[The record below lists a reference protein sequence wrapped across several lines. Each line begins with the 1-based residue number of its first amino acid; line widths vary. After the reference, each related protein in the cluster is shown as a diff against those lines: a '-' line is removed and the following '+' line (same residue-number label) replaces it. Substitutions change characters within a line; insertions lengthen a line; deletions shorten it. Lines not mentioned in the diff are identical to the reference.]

1 MKTHPFRLLIFILMV
16 ALTQSIAAGTATFTL
31 ITLSGP
37 GSQSDTAARYFS
49 EELEKQ
55 LGQRVVIVNAPGGEG
70 VVGMRQFMNNG
81 HNCDAMMLG
90 NASVI
95 FAALQDKSL
104 GFDPMKEFV
113 PIHGLANSNSV
124 IVVPAASPVHTLKDL
139 VALQER
145 EHRVIGGSISP
156 ATSTSMGMLDES
168 LRVKTDV
175 IHYKT
180 TPQMLLDLVGGRLDY
195 SIVLTGT
202 SAIQGL
208 IETGKLRA
216 IAGVD
221 KQRHPAFPDV
231 PTIVEQGYKPIE
243 VFYWGGFFAN
253 DDTTPVCRRRMEA
266 AVRKAMYSPRGER
279 FSEQAGAPQR
289 WLVNGEQMGEI
300 LRRQLKQIAL
310 LQAR

>member
-1 MKTHPFRLLIFILMV
+1 MKPHPFRLLILILM
-16 ALTQSIAAGTATFTL
+16 ALMFQSIAAGTSTFTL

-37 GSQSDTAARYFS
+37 GSQSDTAARYFGQ
-49 EELEKQ
+49 ELEKH
-55 LGQRVVIVNAPGGEG
+55 LHQRVVILNAPGAEG

-81 HNCDAMMLG
+81 ASCDSMMLG

-95 FAALQDKSL
+95 FAALHKEEL
-104 GFDPMKEFV
+104 GFDSMKEFV

-124 IVVPAASPVHTLKDL
+124 IVVPATSSIHTLKDMIAFYAKEQRL
-139 VALQER
+139 
-145 EHRVIGGSISP
+145 IGGSISP
-156 ATSTSMGMLDES
+156 ATSTSLGMLDDS
-168 LRVKTDV
+168 LHVKTDV

-208 IETGKLRA
+208 IESGKLRVV
-216 IAGVD
+216 AGVD
-221 KQRHPAFPDV
+221 PKRHPAFPNI
-231 PTIVEQGYKPIE
+231 PTITEQGYKPIE

-253 DDTTPVCRRRMEA
+253 DDTSPVCRRTLEA
-266 AVRKAMYSPRGER
+266 AVKRTLYSATGEK

-289 WLVNGEQMGEI
+289 WLVNSEQMGET